1 MNTWNKWNF
10 TANNILEKKKLNL
23 SWQNEDKNFQLFISS
38 IYFNYFNFQT
48 IYLTEEIW
56 LQKLRSFL
64 IMKIYYFLHIF
75 F

>member
-1 MNTWNKWNF
+1 MNKWNKWNF
-10 TANNILEKKKLNL
+10 TANNILEKKKMNL

-56 LQKLRSFL
+56 L
-64 IMKIYYFLHIF
+64 
-75 F
+75 